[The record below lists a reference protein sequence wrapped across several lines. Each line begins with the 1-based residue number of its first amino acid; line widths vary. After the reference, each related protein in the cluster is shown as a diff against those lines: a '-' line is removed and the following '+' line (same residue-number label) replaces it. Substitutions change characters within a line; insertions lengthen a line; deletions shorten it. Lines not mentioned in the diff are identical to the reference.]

1 MIATANSVIAGTFK
15 PGMVRQ
21 GLGEGMMAVAP
32 FGAAVPG
39 DVRELV
45 TAAADKIG
53 KGFNPFTGPI
63 TDNSGVIRIRDG
75 ESWDGS
81 KMGEFDWY
89 VEGVIGKAR

>member
-1 MIATANSVIAGTFK
+1 
-15 PGMVRQ
+15 
-21 GLGEGMMAVAP
+21 
-32 FGAAVPG
+32 VPG
-39 DVRELV
+39 TVRELV

-53 KGFNPFTGPI
+53 RGFNPFTGPI
-63 TDNSGVIRIRDG
+63 TDNTGAIRIRDG